1 MVCIAL
7 YIIMLLHI
15 QCNIML
21 CTLCLPISL
30 SSLKLTLKPMQAL
43 NTQNPPAL
51 AIQAALQAYGT
62 MPGCVPLLELARH
75 HHYCS
80 HPEFS
85 LCFSFYLSKVSNTD
99 LNLSIH
105 SRGCAN
111 TASSPAQHSEHN
123 HSDSN
128 SAANMPAR

>member
-1 MVCIAL
+1 
-7 YIIMLLHI
+7 MLLHI

-75 HHYCS
+75 YHIALVPS
-80 HPEFS
+80 S
-85 LCFSFYLSKVSNTD
+85 LYVFPFLLSFQSQQHRLEPQYRQQGLSKH
-99 LNLSIH
+99 SIQP
-105 SRGCAN
+105 C
-111 TASSPAQHSEHN
+111 
-123 HSDSN
+123 
-128 SAANMPAR
+128 SALRA